1 MADGGW
7 RRTENGERLKCQFG
21 HFSEPKYVPNAV
33 SLNLHAVPFEPP
45 RLRVVKR
52 IPSNSLKDDPL
63 PIFCHKH
70 DRLMFAPGS
79 SASELSLDFASQVL
93 RPSLPLRHTRS
104 WLRPSARR
112 QNLGPKHV
120 PVDVRLNADNAD
132 VGNRSVSASGHPI
145 VLEAVPTDNGV
156 FP

>member
-1 MADGGW
+1 VA
-7 RRTENGERLKCQFG
+7 
-21 HFSEPKYVPNAV
+21 
-33 SLNLHAVPFEPP
+33 LNLYGAAIESPGLV
-45 RLRVVKR
+45 VVKR
-52 IPSNSLKDDPL
+52 IPSNSLKDHPL
-63 PIFCHKH
+63 PILCHEH
-70 DRLMFAPGS
+70 DRLMFAPGP
-79 SASELSLDFASQVL
+79 SASKLSLDFASQVL
-93 RPSLPLRHTRS
+93 GPSLPLRHTRS

-145 VLEAVPTDNGV
+145 VLEGVATDNGV